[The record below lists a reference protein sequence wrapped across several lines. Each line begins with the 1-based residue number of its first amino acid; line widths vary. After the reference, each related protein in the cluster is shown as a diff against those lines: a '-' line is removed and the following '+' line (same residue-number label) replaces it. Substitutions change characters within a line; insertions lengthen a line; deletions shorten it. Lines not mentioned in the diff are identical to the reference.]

1 MIDKRIADIN
11 EAVADIK
18 DGATILMSGFGGAGS
33 PVELMHALLD
43 QGARDLTIVSNNP
56 GSGEVG
62 LGALVKEGRVAKV
75 VCSFPRT
82 SGGYAFAEQYKAGKI
97 ELELV
102 PQGTLAERI
111 RCGGAGIAAFFT
123 PTGAGTPVAEGKEAR
138 DFDGRPHL
146 LEHAIRG
153 DFALVKAHK
162 ADRWGNL
169 VYNKTARN
177 FGPVMCMS
185 ARTAIVQVKEIVELG
200 ELDPEVIVSPGI
212 FVDRV
217 IEVPDAA
224 NEQDL
229 IDAGIKRKPQ

>member
-1 MIDKRIADIN
+1 MIDKRVANIAD
-11 EAVADIK
+11 AVADIK
-18 DGATILMSGFGGAGS
+18 DGATVLMSGFGGAGS
-33 PVELMHALLD
+33 PTELLHAVLD
-43 QGARDLTIVSNNP
+43 QGARDLIIVSNNP

-82 SGGYAFAEQYKAGKI
+82 SGGYAFAERFKAGKI

-111 RCGGAGIAAFFT
+111 RCGGAGIPAFYT
-123 PTGAGTPVAEGKEAR
+123 PTGAGTPVAEGKEVR
-138 DFDGRPHL
+138 DFNGHPHL
-146 LEHAIRG
+146 LEHAIIG
-153 DFALVKAHK
+153 DVALVKAHK

-177 FGPVMCMS
+177 FGPIMCMS
-185 ARTAIVQVKEIVELG
+185 ARIAIVQVKHFVDVG

-217 IEVPDAA
+217 VEVPDAA
-224 NEQDL
+224 NEQEM
-229 IDAGIKRKPQ
+229 IEAGIKRKPQ